1 MNLPTKEE
9 LCMFVEKSISNKQ
22 YNGEIV
28 FPLPEITIEKVKEK
42 LPFNMVGYTCVI
54 SSHSVRHIKK
64 SHPNDVNYICKIV
77 DILENFNKVMKS
89 LTRCNNTGANL
100 TSLEFY
106 KKFDNDVVKLVKL
119 KIHKDKRLELK
130 TIFVKD

>member
-9 LCMFVEKSISNKQ
+9 LCSFVEKSISNKQ
-22 YNGEIV
+22 YNEEII
-28 FPLPEITIEKVKEK
+28 FPLPEITIERIKKK
-42 LPFNMVGYTCVI
+42 LPFNMLGYTCVI
-54 SSHSVRHIKK
+54 SSHSIRHIKK
-64 SHPNDVNYICKIV
+64 GHPDDLDYICKIV

-89 LTRCNNTGANL
+89 LIRCKDTGATL

-119 KIHKDKRLELK
+119 KMHKDKRLELK

>member
-1 MNLPTKEE
+1 ML
-9 LCMFVEKSISNKQ
+9 
-22 YNGEIV
+22 
-28 FPLPEITIEKVKEK
+28 
-42 LPFNMVGYTCVI
+42 GYSCVI
-54 SSHSVRHIKK
+54 SSHYVRPIKK

-77 DILENFNKVMKS
+77 DILENFNKVSKS
-89 LTRCNNTGANL
+89 LTRCNVTGATL

-119 KIHKDKRLELK
+119 KIHKDKILKLK

>member
-9 LCMFVEKSISNKQ
+9 LCSFVEKSISNKQ
-22 YNGEIV
+22 YNEEII
-28 FPLPEITIEKVKEK
+28 FPLPEITIGRIKKK
-42 LPFNMVGYTCVI
+42 LPFNMLGYTCVI
-54 SSHSVRHIKK
+54 SSHSIRHIKK
-64 SHPNDVNYICKIV
+64 GHPDDLDYICKIV

-89 LTRCNNTGANL
+89 LIRCKDTGATL

-119 KIHKDKRLELK
+119 KMHKDKRLELK